1 MTLFEFYPDAAD
13 RIEKVV
19 EHYPLSL
26 NHCADLLEIVA
37 PLAGALTA
45 DCACRFLRRAVEA
58 KCNGECVAVVKGAE
72 KDAERVFDVTP
83 LI

>member
-1 MTLFEFYPDAAD
+1 MTLFELYPYATD

-45 DCACRFLRRAVEA
+45 DGACSFLRRVVEA
-58 KCNGECVAVVKGAE
+58 RCNGECVAIVKGAE

-83 LI
+83 LM